1 MVSEPHPTI
10 HSIPIQSTPVQKHS
24 AIPGFMAL
32 TDRKNDPTDR
42 MGKPSGEGVMGQ
54 NCPSTAGLASRDGC
68 QGQARARERGLN
80 RRQGPRSGDSN
91 DRTRNCPPP
100 QDMATLY
107 HRERARQHRS
117 MLFGF
122 SWSRPSRSGLRWDT
136 APDSLVSSAVVG
148 LRPVRAEHFQF
159 RASHVPALS
168 HGSRGNLGVPI
179 AADLL
184 DVSNLILLSR
194 RLRTHVG
201 DRIDGRHAVHGRRIG
216 RDSVEQS
223 IY

>member
-1 MVSEPHPTI
+1 MCSSGRWRASRTPR
-10 HSIPIQSTPVQKHS
+10 SIASRYKAPRPESTARFLDSWLKL
-24 AIPGFMAL
+24 I
-32 TDRKNDPTDR
+32 
-42 MGKPSGEGVMGQ
+42 GKMIRRTAWVNLRVKGVMGQ
-54 NCPSTAGLASRDGC
+54 NCPPTAGLASRDGY

-80 RRQGPRSGDSN
+80 RHQGPRSGDSN

-100 QDMATLY
+100 QEMATLY

-122 SWSRPSRSGLRWDT
+122 SWSRPPRSGLRWDT

-148 LRPVRAEHFQF
+148 GGGLRPVRAEHFQF
-159 RASHVPALS
+159 RASHVPALA

-184 DVSNLILLSR
+184 DASTAR
-194 RLRTHVG
+194 
-201 DRIDGRHAVHGRRIG
+201 
-216 RDSVEQS
+216 
-223 IY
+223 